1 MILTGPSLSSST
13 KVVLNGPISDEM
25 TDIGD
30 PVLFTQMLLT
40 KMKEFLEGFAL
51 FYFKFFIV
59 YFETENNLAFNTLE
73 FISHF
78 VSLLLLGF

>member
-40 KMKEFLEGFAL
+40 KMKELLEG
-51 FYFKFFIV
+51 
-59 YFETENNLAFNTLE
+59 LA
-73 FISHF
+73 
-78 VSLLLLGF
+78 